1 MSDASDPENDV
12 SAAESSVSEDQSA
25 TVDEGPQLFEA
36 EPQDGSAGADEAYKV
51 LARKYRP
58 STFDDL
64 IGQDAMVRT
73 LTNAFAAG
81 RIAQAYM
88 LTGVRGVG
96 KTTTA
101 RILARALNYE
111 PKNAAPSG
119 EAARPTVE
127 MPSYGVHCEGI
138 IGSHHPD
145 VVEMDAASHTG
156 IDDVREI
163 IESVRYRPMS
173 ARYKVYIID
182 EVHML
187 SRQAFNGLL
196 KTLEEPPAHARFIFA
211 TTEIRKV
218 PVTVLSRCQRF
229 DLARIGADLLIEH
242 FRKITANEGAKIT
255 DEALALIARA
265 AEGSARDG
273 LSLLDQAIARDGEAI
288 EADMVR
294 EMLGLADR
302 SRVIDLFEAVMAGN
316 IAAALDEVKSQYQ
329 AGADP
334 LVILTDLTEFVHLV
348 TRVKVVPTSLGDP
361 SLSEAERDRSQAFA
375 EKLDMGALTRAW
387 QMLSKGLGEVE
398 SSPRPVA
405 AADMVLVRL
414 AYAANLPTPGEVIRR
429 LEGVGDVTASAGGG
443 DAPAPSSKPQA
454 PQSASADFSYENPSP
469 NPSGGRVATL
479 PKAGID
485 EPVSNP
491 AAINNP
497 AQPSS
502 ASGNAEI
509 DVPQEPTPWDG
520 APNPSNF
527 AEAAGLVGDYD
538 IRLAHIVETSV
549 RPVKFAAGHI
559 EVALADD
566 APRDIAFRFGRTL
579 ERATGRKWMVA
590 IAQDQGGQTLREKR
604 KEADDLRESQA
615 AAHPVVQAVMNKFPG
630 AKIVDIREPE
640 EPDTAAEAEPQMDGD
655 QKEA

>member
-1 MSDASDPENDV
+1 MSDDGDTGLAENVAGDGSGKSASD
-12 SAAESSVSEDQSA
+12 
-25 TVDEGPQLFEA
+25 A
-36 EPQDGSAGADEAYKV
+36 EPSLLPDTAAKPPAKLPAGEDETYRV

-111 PKNAAPSG
+111 PVSVDDTSKDPG
-119 EAARPTVE
+119 PTVV
-127 MPSYGVHCEGI
+127 MPGLGIHCEAI

-163 IESVRYRPMS
+163 IDAVRYRPMS

-229 DLARIGADLLIEH
+229 DLRRIGADLLVEQ
-242 FRKITANEGAKIT
+242 FRSIAASEGATIT

-265 AEGSARDG
+265 AEGSSRDG
-273 LSLLDQAIARDGEAI
+273 LSLLDQAIAQGSGAI
-288 EADMVR
+288 EADAVR
-294 EMLGLADR
+294 DMLSLADR
-302 SRVIDLFEAVMAGN
+302 ARVIDLFEAGMSGD
-316 IAAALDEVKSQYQ
+316 AAKALEELKSQYQ

-334 LVILTDLTEFVHLV
+334 LVVLADMAEFVHLV
-348 TRVKVVPTSLGDP
+348 TRAKVVETSLDDP
-361 SLSEAERDRSQAFA
+361 SLAEVERVRAKGFA
-375 EKLDMGALTRAW
+375 AGLDMAALARAW
-387 QMLSKGLGEVE
+387 QMLTKGLGEVE
-398 SSPRPVA
+398 ASSRPLA
-405 AADMVLVRL
+405 AADMVLVRM
-414 AYAANLPTPGEVIRR
+414 AYAANLPTPGDVIRQ
-429 LEGVGDVTASAGGG
+429 LPTGTVTAAEAKQSGEAGSKTPEPASASSS
-443 DAPAPSSKPQA
+443 AAPSSTPSSPSATGGVSA
-454 PQSASADFSYENPSP
+454 PEIPAVTSTPALAPVSEPETPATAEVTPWEDTP
-469 NPSGGRVATL
+469 NP
-479 PKAGID
+479 
-485 EPVSNP
+485 
-491 AAINNP
+491 
-497 AQPSS
+497 Q
-502 ASGNAEI
+502 
-509 DVPQEPTPWDG
+509 
-520 APNPSNF
+520 NF
-527 AEAAGLVGDYD
+527 AEAAALVGDFD

-549 RPVKFAAGHI
+549 RPVSFAQGKI
-559 EVALADD
+559 EISLKPD
-566 APRDIAFRFGRTL
+566 APRDLAFRFGRTL
-579 ERATGRKWMVA
+579 ERATARKWLVSVA
-590 IAQDQGGQTLREKR
+590 SETGGQTLREAR
-604 KEADDLRESQA
+604 EQAETRREEAA
-615 AAHPVVQAVMNKFPG
+615 AAHPVVQAVMAQFPG
-630 AKIVDIREPE
+630 AKIVDIRDPEPVE
-640 EPDTAAEAEPQMDGD
+640 NEDDGKTEAGGNG
-655 QKEA
+655 